1 MKKQTSFFLLF
12 IFIFSN
18 AFSQDIERRTLT
30 MGPFYGV
37 KVFSKLDIKLIPSE
51 VNKAIIYGDHKDE
64 VILSLKNK
72 MIKIKLASKSVLN
85 LGYTYIELYHSEPL
99 DRIVAHQGV
108 TLTTE
113 AIEQTSLKV
122 EAKSGA
128 IITLEANVDRLDAV
142 SNSAGRIHLKGQAT
156 NFNLSLSSSGSC
168 EAEELLTEQS
178 QVKSYAGGYAHIN
191 ASELVDAKIIG
202 GGVLRVYG
210 SPKKQVTQ
218 TNLGGKIIIEE

>member
-12 IFIFSN
+12 IFIFLN

-85 LGYTYIELYHSEPL
+85 LGYTYIELYYSEPL

-128 IITLEANVDRLDAV
+128 IITLEANVDRW
-142 SNSAGRIHLKGQAT
+142 NPT
-156 NFNLSLSSSGSC
+156 
-168 EAEELLTEQS
+168 
-178 QVKSYAGGYAHIN
+178 
-191 ASELVDAKIIG
+191 
-202 GGVLRVYG
+202 
-210 SPKKQVTQ
+210 
-218 TNLGGKIIIEE
+218 

>member
-12 IFIFSN
+12 IFIFLN

-156 NFNLSLSSSGSC
+156 NFNLSLSTSGSC

-178 QVKSYAGGYAHIN
+178 QVKSYAGGYAHIL
-191 ASELVDAKIIG
+191 SLIHI
-202 GGVLRVYG
+202 
-210 SPKKQVTQ
+210 
-218 TNLGGKIIIEE
+218 

>member
-12 IFIFSN
+12 IFIFLN

-99 DRIVAHQGV
+99 DRIVAHQG
-108 TLTTE
+108 
-113 AIEQTSLKV
+113 A
-122 EAKSGA
+122 
-128 IITLEANVDRLDAV
+128 AV
-142 SNSAGRIHLKGQAT
+142 KT
-156 NFNLSLSSSGSC
+156 
-168 EAEELLTEQS
+168 
-178 QVKSYAGGYAHIN
+178 
-191 ASELVDAKIIG
+191 
-202 GGVLRVYG
+202 
-210 SPKKQVTQ
+210 
-218 TNLGGKIIIEE
+218 